1 MSCSKGICCQFFC
14 LPDHRYRMTEIIKRL
29 HAVYIHAYTFLPQKL
44 SKLRISSSSFM
55 SWHIEG
61 YHPHAPEIFQSLV
74 NWCTILVQFKTSSV
88 HCVSISSSF
97 VCIKNPV
104 CRILR
109 LQRGRLQRHLLFR
122 CSGILPGRAFYI
134 IGNSNGILYYT
145 KKAGC
150 LKTANLLGS
159 FFPILSPLT
168 YNKYRNPRI
177 YIK

>member
-14 LPDHRYRMTEIIKRL
+14 LTDHRYRMTEIIKRL

-109 LQRGRLQRHLLFR
+109 LQRGVSSAI
-122 CSGILPGRAFYI
+122 CSSTEVESCPAGLFYI
-134 IGNSNGILYYT
+134 IGNSNGIFYYT

-159 FFPILSPLT
+159 FFPILSLLT

>member
-1 MSCSKGICCQFFC
+1 MCCSKGICCQFFC
-14 LPDHRYRMTEIIKRL
+14 LPDHRYRMTEIIKRF

-109 LQRGRLQRHLLFR
+109 LQRGVSSAICSSAAVESYPAELF
-122 CSGILPGRAFYI
+122 I
-134 IGNSNGILYYT
+134 
-145 KKAGC
+145 
-150 LKTANLLGS
+150 
-159 FFPILSPLT
+159 
-168 YNKYRNPRI
+168 
-177 YIK
+177 